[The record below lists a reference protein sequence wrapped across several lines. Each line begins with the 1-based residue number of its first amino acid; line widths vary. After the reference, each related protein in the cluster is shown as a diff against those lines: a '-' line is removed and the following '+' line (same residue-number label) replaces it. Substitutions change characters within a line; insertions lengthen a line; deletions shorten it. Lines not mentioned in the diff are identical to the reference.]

1 AIIHS
6 GENPNNLKLLTE
18 HLHNYVDEVLVE
30 IMVLLVNTN
39 LSDISGIF
47 INAKFVMDNIIK
59 LLKKGKKISEED
71 IQILM
76 NVMFLK

>member
-1 AIIHS
+1 
-6 GENPNNLKLLTE
+6 
-18 HLHNYVDEVLVE
+18 
-30 IMVLLVNTN
+30 MFFLVNTN
-39 LSDISGIF
+39 LSDVSSIF

-59 LLKKGKKISEED
+59 LLKKGEKLSEED